1 MKKFYRR
8 SISGLLALLICFT
21 TILSSGVTAFA
32 ASSSGETAKSYSVAF
47 PRDGDANLDTSGTW
61 GHDELHY
68 MNGWTSG
75 EKTWMTTLHT
85 IGDFNGPACYCIEP
99 GVPRLLERTYARYG
113 EDYWKDYPSECNST
127 IDADTIKTLLGRI
140 MQYGYQGNLS
150 LGWRSQNDADAD
162 KLALMMA
169 TQVLV
174 WETVVGERDAN
185 FNHVDPGGADAVKS
199 VYRTSHPLYSR
210 FSAYY
215 DSIEASVKKH
225 TIVPSFMARS
235 TDKAQMVELS
245 WDGSRYAITLTD
257 TNGVLGDYTFSSEQT
272 GITFVTSGNTLTI
285 TAETAPTETVTI
297 SATKNNTRKG
307 VVVWSDGHYGP
318 DGTMQD
324 VVTYSATI
332 SDPVKAY
339 SELLNSLDSGA
350 TTKITI
356 NNRRLNR
363 ANFEQSILMP
373 MRGDTCDV
381 YRREYNQMLLDKATG
396 ANGIIQEKYIT
407 VSVCKK
413 DIEEARTYFAR
424 IGADLIAHF
433 AALGSKCTELDAAE
447 KLRVLHDFYRQGEEA
462 AFHFDPQ
469 DMMRKG
475 HDFKDYICPD
485 SMEKSSDCL
494 KLGEKYC
501 RVLFLK
507 DYASYIK
514 DSMVTELTDFN
525 RNMML
530 SIDVVPIPTDEAVR
544 EVENRLLGIET
555 NITNWQRRQN
565 ANNNFSAVVPYDM
578 ELQRKESKEF
588 LDDLTTRD
596 QRMMLAVITMVI
608 TADDKK
614 QLDSD
619 TETVLAVARKHMCQL
634 AVLKFQQLD
643 GLNTVLPIGT
653 RRINA
658 FRTLTTESLAVFM
671 PFKVQEVQDKGG
683 IYFGENAISHNLIM
697 CNKANLLNQSAFLLG
712 VPGSGK
718 SFSAKELIAFLI
730 LNTADDVLIC
740 DPENEFGAL
749 AAALGKETATV
760 IHMAAGGKDRLNAMY
775 MVDGY
780 GENNPIVEKSQFIMS
795 LVEQIDKAGVGPQQ
809 KSIIDRC
816 TALVYQ
822 DAERTGKPATLCDL
836 RNKLLEQPEEKAKEI
851 ALSLELFTTGSLDI
865 FGHESTVDLDKRIVV
880 FDIHGLGEQLK
891 PTGLLVI
898 TDTIL
903 NRVTLNWKKGKRT
916 HIFIDEFHVVFEN
929 EQSGIFFNSAW
940 RQFRKRNGY
949 PTAITQNVEYLLDS
963 VQASTMLSNSEFV
976 VMLNQAFSDRA
987 KLSKLLN
994 ISDEQMSYVTNADAG
1009 CGLIKYGSALV
1020 PFINR
1025 FPKDTELYR
1034 LMTTRPGEGVFGSG
1048 NAS

>member
-1 MKKFYRR
+1 M
-8 SISGLLALLICFT
+8 
-21 TILSSGVTAFA
+21 
-32 ASSSGETAKSYSVAF
+32 
-47 PRDGDANLDTSGTW
+47 
-61 GHDELHY
+61 
-68 MNGWTSG
+68 
-75 EKTWMTTLHT
+75 
-85 IGDFNGPACYCIEP
+85 
-99 GVPRLLERTYARYG
+99 
-113 EDYWKDYPSECNST
+113 
-127 IDADTIKTLLGRI
+127 IKTLKNLLKQDKERYTVPRKVQDVIPVRRI
-140 MQYGYQGNLS
+140 WKDGIF
-150 LGWRSQNDADAD
+150 
-162 KLALMMA
+162 
-169 TQVLV
+169 QV
-174 WETVVGERDAN
+174 G
-185 FNHVDPGGADAVKS
+185 
-199 VYRTSHPLYSR
+199 SR
-210 FSAYY
+210 FSKTYQFTDINY
-215 DSIEASVKKH
+215 LVAS
-225 TIVPSFMARS
+225 RE
-235 TDKAQMVELS
+235 DKEQMFL
-245 WDGSRYAITLTD
+245 
-257 TNGVLGDYTFSSEQT
+257 
-272 GITFVTSGNTLTI
+272 
-285 TAETAPTETVTI
+285 
-297 SATKNNTRKG
+297 
-307 VVVWSDGHYGP
+307 
-318 DGTMQD
+318 
-324 VVTYSATI
+324 
-332 SDPVKAY
+332 AY

-350 TTKITI
+350 TTKITV

-373 MRGDTCDV
+373 MRGDACDV
-381 YRREYNQMLLDKATG
+381 YRWEYNQMLLDKATG
-396 ANGIIQEKYIT
+396 AKGIIQEKYIT

-413 DIEEARTYFAR
+413 DIEEARTYFAW

-475 HDFKDYICPD
+475 
-485 SMEKSSDCL
+485 
-494 KLGEKYC
+494 
-501 RVLFLK
+501 
-507 DYASYIK
+507 
-514 DSMVTELTDFN
+514 
-525 RNMML
+525 
-530 SIDVVPIPTDEAVR
+530 
-544 EVENRLLGIET
+544 LGIET

-578 ELQRKESKEF
+578 ELQRKETKEF

-596 QRMMLAVITMVI
+596 QRMMFAVITMVI

-619 TETVLAVARKHMCQL
+619 TETVLSVARKHMCQL
-634 AVLKFQQLD
+634 AVLKFQQFD

-653 RRINA
+653 RKINA

-730 LNTADDVLIC
+730 LNTEDDVLIC

-749 AAALGKETATV
+749 AAALGEETATV

-795 LVEQIDKAGVGPQQ
+795 LVEQIDKTGVGPQQ

-822 DAERTGKPATLCDL
+822 EAEANGTTATLCNL

-865 FGHESTVDLDKRIVV
+865 FGHESTVDLDNRIVV
-880 FDIHGLGEQLK
+880 FDIHSLGAQLK

-903 NRVTLNWKKGKRT
+903 NRVTINWKKGKRT

-976 VMLNQAFSDRA
+976 VMLNQAYSDRA

-1025 FPKDTELYR
+1025 FPRDTKLYQ
-1034 LMTTRPGEGVFGSG
+1034 LMTTKPGEGVFGG
-1048 NAS
+1048 NTSN